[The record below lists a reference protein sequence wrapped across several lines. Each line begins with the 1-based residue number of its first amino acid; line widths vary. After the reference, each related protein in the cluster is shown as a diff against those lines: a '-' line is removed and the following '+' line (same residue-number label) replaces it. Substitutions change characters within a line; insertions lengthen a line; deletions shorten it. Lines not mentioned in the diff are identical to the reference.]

1 MAQNL
6 PDYDIIIAG
15 GGLAGMIVATSAAYY
30 SKQSLKIL
38 VIDRNSFLDLGKKTL
53 NGWIC
58 GDAVGKNSVDFM
70 TSRIGISWGWP
81 EIEHPVKGV
90 IAYSPDHKTGIS
102 FDGDGYILNRRLLPQ
117 KQLNDAKK
125 LGIELMENVALRSLL
140 VDDNFVIGVEGED
153 LKTKKVIKKT
163 AKLTIDCTGVTS
175 VLRSNLPIKSYIQ
188 KKIDRDD
195 LESTGRYIYN
205 FKINGEDKTYF
216 DPDYC
221 IIHLDQK
228 IAPGGYAWVFPKG
241 THKVNIGLGVQQ
253 RAFNSYNKNQGSS
266 KNLKNLIDEYVKI
279 NPVISAPELPNTDE
293 DQGNTWGTWQVSVR
307 RQNDCMVCNG
317 YMLVGDSAW
326 MPKPLDAGGIGPA
339 IIAAT
344 IAGKDAV
351 EAIQAGDISEKGLW
365 QYNKHF
371 IDDYGYKT
379 AGLEVFRRML
389 QGLTNEQID
398 YGMRHFLS
406 KMDIDKITQGEHPE
420 FSTVDKLGMIIRGA
434 MNKKLAEDLR
444 YCASTNKVLTDH
456 YRNYPDTPEGFP
468 EWHNILIRH
477 LENAFLRYK
486 DNSSSAAAQS
496 PGRISSHSTT
506 GAKTTTTP

>member
-1 MAQNL
+1 MAQNV

-58 GDAVGKNSVDFM
+58 GDAVGKNSVDYM

-102 FDGDGYILNRRLLPQ
+102 FDGDGYILNRRLLPK
-117 KQLNDAKK
+117 KQLEDARK
-125 LGIELMENVALRSLL
+125 LGVEVMEKVALRSLL
-140 VDDNFVIGVEGED
+140 KDNNFVIGVEGEE
-153 LKTKKVIKKT
+153 LNTKKVIKKT
-163 AKLTIDCTGVTS
+163 AKVIIDCTGVTS
-175 VLRSNLPIKSYIQ
+175 VLRSNLPIKSYIE
-188 KKIDRDD
+188 KKIDRND

-205 FKINGEDKTYF
+205 FKVNGEDKTYF

-228 IAPGGYAWVFPKG
+228 LAPGGYAWVFPKG
-241 THKVNIGLGVQQ
+241 RDKVNIGLGVQQ
-253 RAFNSYNKNQGSS
+253 LAFNLYNKNYGTT
-266 KNLKNLIDEYVKI
+266 KNIKNLIDEYVKL
-279 NPVISAPELPNTDE
+279 NPVISEPELPNTEVDK
-293 DQGNTWGTWQVSVR
+293 DNTWGTWQVSVR
-307 RQNDCMVCNG
+307 RQNDCMVGNG

-344 IAGKDAV
+344 IAGKNAV
-351 EAIQAGDISEKGLW
+351 ESIQASDVSENGLW
-365 QYNKHF
+365 KYNTDF
-371 IDDYGYKT
+371 IKEYGYKT

-389 QGLTNEQID
+389 QSLSNEQID
-398 YGMRHFLS
+398 YGMKNFLS
-406 KMDIDKITQGEHPE
+406 KFDVEKISQGEHPE
-420 FSTVDKLGMIIRGA
+420 FSTLDKLGMLIRGA
-434 MNKKLAEDLR
+434 LNKNLAEDLKYTSQMNKKLVE
-444 YCASTNKVLTDH
+444 H
-456 YRNYPDTPEGFP
+456 YHNYPQNPEGFTNWKFQLDGYLK
-468 EWHNILIRH
+468 EAYAHFKEIKN
-477 LENAFLRYK
+477 
-486 DNSSSAAAQS
+486 
-496 PGRISSHSTT
+496 
-506 GAKTTTTP
+506 